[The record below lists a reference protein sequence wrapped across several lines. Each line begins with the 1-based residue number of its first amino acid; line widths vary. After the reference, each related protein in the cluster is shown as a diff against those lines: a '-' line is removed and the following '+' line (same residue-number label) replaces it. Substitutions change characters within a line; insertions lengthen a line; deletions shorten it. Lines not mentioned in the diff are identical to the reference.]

1 MDYQR
6 DYILRLIHMLG
17 ELMRRIYERLD
28 NRQRLDLLD
37 QACRE
42 HCGMPLATAESLTM
56 DSLYSLLSP
65 MPRFMLGELLAVK
78 AEVIP
83 LAAGEAEALQYRAVQ
98 LLSSLYD
105 ETQLCDLRAEKLRQL
120 KQAVLPMLTANDL
133 MACARFFFTAERY
146 DEMEDALF
154 QALALETGDAFAQDR
169 ETTVLMLRRASK
181 ATARALALCNM
192 SGDELRASAHELTN
206 LQNPHEREK
215 PQ

>member
-1 MDYQR
+1 MDYRR

-37 QACRE
+37 KACRE
-42 HCGMPLATAESLTM
+42 HCGMSLSTAESLTT

-65 MPRFMLGELLAVK
+65 MPRFMLGELLAIK
-78 AEVIP
+78 AETVP
-83 LAAGEAEALQYRAVQ
+83 LPAGDAEALQYRALQ
-98 LLSSLYD
+98 MLSSLYD
-105 ETQLCDLRAEKLRQL
+105 ETQLCDLRADRLREL
-120 KQAVLPMLTANDL
+120 KRAVLPMLTADDL

-154 QALALETGDAFAQDR
+154 QALALETGDTFARDR
-169 ETTVLMLRRASK
+169 EDAMLMLRRASK

-192 SGDELRASAHELTN
+192 SGDELRASAHELS
-206 LQNPHEREK
+206 LMQNPHEREN